1 MRLVFLFFF
10 RIFAKIFKMSNI
22 AVFPGSFDP
31 ITKGHENIVRRALPL
46 FDKIIVA
53 VGHNVDKKSLF
64 SIEQR
69 VDFIKKTFADTPK
82 VAVETYTGLTVD
94 FGKKHQAS
102 FLLRGLRNVSDFEF
116 ERNIAS
122 VNKDLYP
129 NVETIFMCTEL
140 TYSHISSTVVRDVL
154 LHGGDVTAFLPNVLK
169 EDVEKIKPSLRA

>member
-1 MRLVFLFFF
+1 MSFFF
-10 RIFAKIFKMSNI
+10 RIFAKIFSMSSI
-22 AVFPGSFDP
+22 AIFPGSFDP

-53 VGHNVDKKSLF
+53 VGHNADKKSLF

-69 VDFIKKTFADTPK
+69 IDFIKKTFADTPK
-82 VAVETYTGLTVD
+82 IAVESYTGLTVD
-94 FGKKHQAS
+94 FCKKHHAN

-122 VNKDLYP
+122 VNKDLHP
-129 NVETIFMCTEL
+129 NLETIFMCTEI

-154 LHGGDVTAFLPNVLK
+154 SHGGDVTAFLPNAVNDEINK
-169 EDVEKIKPSLRA
+169 NKQQTQF